1 MNQLIA
7 EHGAARTMLV
17 NYLLPCF
24 ALFFGVIILGES
36 LTVAKVAG
44 LALILAGV
52 TLASGLVGRRVLRN
66 VPAETG

>member
-1 MNQLIA
+1 
-7 EHGAARTMLV
+7 MLV

-24 ALFFGVIILGES
+24 ALFFGVTILDES
-36 LTVAKVAG
+36 LTVAKLAG
-44 LALILAGV
+44 LVLILAGV